1 MFKGLTN
8 YPILVLTI
16 ISLLAISYL
25 SLTILDKIYRDNEEF
40 WVSSLSPKI
49 EYYVF
54 NNSLYVVAD
63 PPIYR
68 FIEEII
74 VYGNGSKSTYKI
86 FETNGFY
93 GPLIIPG
100 NASKI
105 ILVGYKDKPKL
116 LDILMFKYVEDT
128 LSHRFKQYLPP
139 SIKIIIGSRN
149 WYYLVSVNS
158 SNRFYILEPIIY
170 HTYINVTRNKT
181 YIIQGNYVLTSD
193 LLYNRYSIYNTTLTN
208 STEIDLRF
216 KKLIGI
222 YGSVSEYRSYI
233 LNIYSYKSY
242 TLTPIYSSISRIVT
256 SNPMHITY
264 RIPLGKM
271 NTDKSVLLN
280 VCIGVSFN
288 QFEVRDVYGN
298 TYLAEAM
305 VRTRLSIVNTSYSV
319 TMPLGSVFFNLYSQ
333 SKQAVFSNY
342 TYLDIGTYSL
352 TLIFDYWIYIKQAI
366 PPTTYVVIKQIVY
379 GGFSDNVYIRTYIY
393 DKLEVN
399 IGDQLFYYRPVYN
412 NTKAN
417 ITLHGLLTANGIV
430 YVINGYNA
438 TFLETKYTGN
448 SEVYIVDYANPVS
461 LLICPRYVRVYPANN
476 TRVFIL
482 REYNNNTV
490 LYGLYF
496 FNKSIIYYLDYLPV
510 IMTDEDYIVLENAPD
525 QVYILETL
533 ENTYLL
539 YDNNLSTAKI
549 RELHGFILYK
559 EVEYEYPVLIVDN
572 MVNVSGLIVIVKYVD
587 NKTQC
592 FNIASGENIYNL
604 YNMIIRE
611 IEIIVNNNVEGQL
624 IFSIANGKPIA
635 MISSNQVVLVDSY
648 ERIWVLNT
656 SFVIAWLENSYVI
669 TYYQ

>member
-1 MFKGLTN
+1 MLSKGLTN
-8 YPILVLTI
+8 YPVLVLTI

-25 SLTILDKIYRDNEEF
+25 SLTILDKIYRENKEF
-40 WVSSLSPKI
+40 WGYSLPSKI
-49 EYYVF
+49 KYYVF
-54 NNSLYVVAD
+54 DNSLYVSID

-68 FIEEII
+68 FIEEVII
-74 VYGNGSKSTYKI
+74 YSNGSSSTYKI

-93 GPLIIPG
+93 GPLIIPD
-100 NASKI
+100 NVSKI
-105 ILVGYKDKPKL
+105 VLVGYKNKPIL
-116 LDILMFKYVEDT
+116 LDILVSRYVKDK
-128 LSHRFKQYLPP
+128 LRHSFKQYLPP
-139 SIKIIIGSRN
+139 SVKITIGSRN
-149 WYYLVSVNS
+149 WHYLLSMNS

-193 LLYNRYSIYNTTLTN
+193 LLHNRYSIYNTTLTN

-222 YGSVSEYRSYI
+222 YGSVSEYRSYM
-233 LNIYSYKSY
+233 LNIYSYKNY
-242 TLTPIYSSISRIVT
+242 TLTPIYSSISRVVT

-264 RIPLGKM
+264 RIPLGKIS
-271 NTDKSVLLN
+271 TDKSVLLN
-280 VCIGVSFN
+280 MCIGVSFN

-319 TMPLGSVFFNLYSQ
+319 TIPLGSVFFNLYSQ
-333 SKQAVFSNY
+333 SKQALFSNY

-366 PPTTYVVIKQIVY
+366 PPTTYVVIKQAVY

-393 DKLEVN
+393 DKLEIN
-399 IGDQLFYYRPVYN
+399 IGGQLFYYRPVYN

-417 ITLHGLLTANGIV
+417 ITLHGLLTVNGIV

-438 TFLETKYTGN
+438 TFLETRYTGN

-461 LLICPRYVRVYPANN
+461 LLICPRYVRIYPADNA
-476 TRVFIL
+476 RVFIL
-482 REYNNNTV
+482 RDYNNNTV

-496 FNKSIIYYLDYLPV
+496 FNKSIIYCLDYLPV
-510 IMTDEDYIVLENAPD
+510 IIADEDYIVLENASD

-539 YDNNLSTAKI
+539 HGNNLSTTKI

-559 EVEYEYPVLIVDN
+559 DVEYEYPVLIVDN
-572 MVNVSGLIVIVKYVD
+572 MVNVSGLIIVKYVD

-592 FNIASGENIYNL
+592 FNFASGENIFNL
-604 YNMIIRE
+604 RNMIIRE
-611 IEIIVNNNVEGQL
+611 IEVIVNNNVKGQL
-624 IFSIANGKPIA
+624 IFSITNDKPIA
-635 MISSNQVVLVDSY
+635 MFSSNQVVLVDSY
-648 ERIWVLNT
+648 ERIWILDT
-656 SFVIAWLENSYVI
+656 SFAIAWLGNSYVI
-669 TYYQ
+669 T